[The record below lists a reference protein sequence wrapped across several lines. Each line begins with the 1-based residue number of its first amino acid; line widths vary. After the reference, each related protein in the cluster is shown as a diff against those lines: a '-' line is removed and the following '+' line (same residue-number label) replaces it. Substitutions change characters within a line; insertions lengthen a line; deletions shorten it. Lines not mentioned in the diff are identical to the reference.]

1 MKIGEF
7 SKKYN
12 VPISTIR
19 YYIEEG
25 LITPKKNGAQYNFG
39 ELNEFEMQLLTDLR
53 ESAFSLE
60 EMRQFV
66 NISRIFDEKDPLRYK
81 ELKTL
86 FEDKKDRLSKQIEAA
101 KATIKTID
109 LKLNA
114 LTSKEAVLVASNN
127 APAAASRSN
136 GLPLRFLTY
145 LACPD
150 CGGSLDMDNVKMSA
164 DTISSG
170 RLHCSCGYTG
180 HIEDGI
186 LFADEDTDLDFDP
199 CFCDDYFIDL
209 TTPEHEPIFY
219 ECFLSA
225 PQQYLSLNY
234 EARTW
239 LNEAISAHIPRHD
252 VILFPDIASVF
263 PYLYSNAEYIQNST
277 LVIMS
282 LSRNAVTAIRKHIN
296 ALETNLN
303 IIYIVSSSNRLPLK
317 KKCIDLMID
326 YLGSYNYAFFFDKP
340 LYQYIDP
347 YFSDTA
353 SIAGCLSYYDDGAKS
368 ACNIT
373 KEYKNAMKPFITLRS
388 YMDVLHSCGYSI
400 VADKKVGSNTVFSE
414 YFHYHEYG
422 EKQHLHTF
430 LAARSSH

>member
-1 MKIGEF
+1 
-7 SKKYN
+7 
-12 VPISTIR
+12 
-19 YYIEEG
+19 
-25 LITPKKNGAQYNFG
+25 
-39 ELNEFEMQLLTDLR
+39 
-53 ESAFSLE
+53 
-60 EMRQFV
+60 
-66 NISRIFDEKDPLRYK
+66 
-81 ELKTL
+81 
-86 FEDKKDRLSKQIEAA
+86 
-101 KATIKTID
+101 
-109 LKLNA
+109 
-114 LTSKEAVLVASNN
+114 
-127 APAAASRSN
+127 
-136 GLPLRFLTY
+136 
-145 LACPD
+145 
-150 CGGSLDMDNVKMSA
+150 
-164 DTISSG
+164 
-170 RLHCSCGYTG
+170 
-180 HIEDGI
+180 
-186 LFADEDTDLDFDP
+186 
-199 CFCDDYFIDL
+199 
-209 TTPEHEPIFY
+209 
-219 ECFLSA
+219 
-225 PQQYLSLNY
+225 
-234 EARTW
+234 
-239 LNEAISAHIPRHD
+239 
-252 VILFPDIASVF
+252 
-263 PYLYSNAEYIQNST
+263 
-277 LVIMS
+277 MS

-414 YFHYHEYG
+414 YFHYHEYW